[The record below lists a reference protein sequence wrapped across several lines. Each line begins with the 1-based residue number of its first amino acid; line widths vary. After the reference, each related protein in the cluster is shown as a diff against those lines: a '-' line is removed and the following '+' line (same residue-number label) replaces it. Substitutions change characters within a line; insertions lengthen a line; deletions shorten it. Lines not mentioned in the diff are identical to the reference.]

1 MTTEIEYKESKDLD
15 LAQIVSLYEE
25 NSWASAAKPT
35 DLHAAL
41 MNSDAL
47 ISAWDG
53 TLLVGLGNAITDGH
67 VVVYYPHLLIRP
79 TYQGRG
85 IGKAIIERMIA
96 RYRGLHQHMLIA
108 DQDAVA
114 FYERCGFR
122 RAGTTQPMWIYGGD
136 DH

>member
-1 MTTEIEYKESKDLD
+1 MTTGIEYTETKDLD

-53 TLLVGLGNAITDGH
+53 ALLVGLGNAITDGH
-67 VVVYYPHLLIRP
+67 LVVYYPHLLVRP
-79 TYQGRG
+79 RYQGRG
-85 IGKAIIERMIA
+85 IGKALIERMIA
-96 RYRGLHQHMLIA
+96 KYRGLHQHMLVA
-108 DQDAVA
+108 DQNAVA
-114 FYERCGFR
+114 FYERCGFQ
-122 RAGTTQPMWIYGGD
+122 RAGSTQPMWIYSGGD
-136 DH
+136 H